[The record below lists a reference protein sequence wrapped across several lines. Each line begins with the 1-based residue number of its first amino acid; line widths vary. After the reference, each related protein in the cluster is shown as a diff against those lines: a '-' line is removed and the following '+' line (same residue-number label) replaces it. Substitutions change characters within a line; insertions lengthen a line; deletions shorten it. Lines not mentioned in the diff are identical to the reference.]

1 MHHIA
6 ILNLTSKTNVY
17 GVLVNICSVL
27 YLEVVL
33 YKTIV
38 SWEGSQV
45 CLVIIYLNFM
55 TPDITV

>member
-45 CLVIIYLNFM
+45 CLVIISLNFM

>member
-45 CLVIIYLNFM
+45 CLVII
-55 TPDITV
+55 